1 MVYGIGADIIEISRF
16 KKTALRQPG
25 ILRRLFTQAELD
37 YCLKKADPY
46 PSLAV
51 RFAAKEAV
59 IKIFARCGQGFDWH
73 DVEITNAPGGDPHVT
88 LYGKLAALAAQ
99 ERAAD
104 VLITLSHSQDMA
116 LAYALAQSSEK

>member
-1 MVYGIGADIIEISRF
+1 MIYGIGTDIIEISRF
-16 KKTALRQPG
+16 KQTALRNPR
-25 ILRRLFTQAELD
+25 ILRRLFTGAELD

-59 IKIFARCGQGFDWH
+59 YKVFARQGQTFSWH
-73 DVEITNAPGGDPHVT
+73 DVEITNAPGGSPQVT
-88 LYGKLAALAAQ
+88 LHGALAALAA
-99 ERAAD
+99 EVGAAD
-104 VLITLSHSQDMA
+104 VRVSLSHSRDMA